1 LTDCKNLECFIK
13 VQNLNRR
20 QACWVLYL
28 SRFNFT
34 LKHILGTKIGKTDRL
49 SRRLDWKVRTKN
61 NNENQKEEWIWELVE
76 VVVERSEVD
85 IDILEK
91 IKIARENDEKVV
103 RIENKKGW
111 SKSIKRGQ
119 MANRRRDGVEER
131 KSIYTKE

>member
-1 LTDCKNLECFIK
+1 LECFIK
-13 VQNLNRR
+13 IQNLNRR

-28 SRFNFT
+28 SRFNFI

-103 RIENKKGW
+103 RIE
-111 SKSIKRGQ
+111 
-119 MANRRRDGVEER
+119 
-131 KSIYTKE
+131 